1 MVRSMRSNRR
11 EPLGRGPVLRSLG
24 LALLALAAAATV
36 AEAGSAKAPF
46 TVSATVIANCATRGQ
61 TVVCSKGVTP
71 PKTQITDAKTSE
83 AAVNVQGHPFT
94 SQTEQPQVTVV
105 TINY

>member
-11 EPLGRGPVLRSLG
+11 ELLGRGPVLRSLG
-24 LALLALAAAATV
+24 LALALAAAATV

-71 PKTQITDAKTSE
+71 PKTQITDARTSE

-94 SQTEQPQVTVV
+94 SQTDQPQVTVV